1 MKGAG
6 GASTERDQLAVY
18 LRAMASLLRDI
29 AAIAAAADRSV
40 LAHPDLSP
48 KLERLETFAGE
59 RGREAFQAI
68 DRALAALERYTNAKL
83 VADWLVL
90 QL

>member
-1 MKGAG
+1 M
-6 GASTERDQLAVY
+6 
-18 LRAMASLLRDI
+18 LLRDVAVV
-29 AAIAAAADRSV
+29 AASADRSI
-40 LAHPDLSP
+40 LANPDLAST
-48 KLERLETFAGE
+48 LERLGAFAGD
-59 RGREAFQAI
+59 RGRDAFQAI